1 MERNGLDDRRREVK
15 IGKWVLGIS
24 GFLFVSF
31 FLAPLTLE
39 PGTVQN
45 VEGRA
50 NVIDFYSKDGAGS
63 YGNLVKSNHSHGNDS
78 HGHQGYV

>member
-39 PGTVQN
+39 PGTQKTGLVHIGIWSN
-45 VEGRA
+45 PTTRMVTIHMGIKA
-50 NVIDFYSKDGAGS
+50 MFGA
-63 YGNLVKSNHSHGNDS
+63 K
-78 HGHQGYV
+78 